1 MEINADLVKMARL
14 VLKNYQSAIAEAT
27 SPYGLTPLEGLL
39 ITFYFV
45 NPSQDT
51 PSSAVKALHVSKGN
65 VSTSL
70 ASLLQ
75 RGFLEKRNDAKDHR
89 TSHLRL
95 TEKAKP
101 LCTAIT
107 KARNDYF
114 AHLLKGLSPEELSAL
129 EKDIAILLRNI
140 DHDKNRE

>member
-95 TEKAKP
+95 TEKSQ
-101 LCTAIT
+101 TALHGH
-107 KARNDYF
+107 YE
-114 AHLLKGLSPEELSAL
+114 G
-129 EKDIAILLRNI
+129 EKRLLRPFI
-140 DHDKNRE
+140 KGPIARRAISIGERHRHSLEEHRP